1 MLKNKSIFFLVG
13 ILTVSCSDPSLNKP
27 LTHSDDLVEV
37 IHGKSIADPYR
48 WLEDF
53 TSNKA
58 KSWEDKQN
66 KYTNTFIESTKYKKL
81 ISKLPIV
88 KNKILNEINT

>member
-13 ILTVSCSDPSLNKP
+13 LLAVSCSDPSLNKP

-53 TSNKA
+53 TS
-58 KSWEDKQN
+58 DKLSHG
-66 KYTNTFIESTKYKKL
+66 K
-81 ISKLPIV
+81 ISKI
-88 KNKILNEINT
+88 NILIHL